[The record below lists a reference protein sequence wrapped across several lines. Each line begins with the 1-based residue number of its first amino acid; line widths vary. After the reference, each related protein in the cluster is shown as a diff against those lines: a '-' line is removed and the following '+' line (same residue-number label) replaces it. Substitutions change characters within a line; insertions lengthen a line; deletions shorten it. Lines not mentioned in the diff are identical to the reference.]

1 MAVAAVAVL
10 PSHGVVY
17 VSGRERR
24 VNRQQLEHC
33 EQGGAHV
40 ATMLAPLDLLEIAL
54 ELRGPLD
61 RAH

>member
-24 VNRQQLEHC
+24 VNHEQFEYC
-33 EQGGAHV
+33 EQGGVHV
-40 ATMLAPLDLLEIAL
+40 ATDARSA
-54 ELRGPLD
+54 
-61 RAH
+61 